1 MEKYLYDQGF
11 KKCFYKKLT
20 TKDKR
25 NKHKFITKKCFSC
38 RVFMFFA
45 AADAVT
51 ESATTKEEI
60 F

>member
-1 MEKYLYDQGF
+1 MTKVF
-11 KKCFYKKLT
+11 KKTEKCFYKKLT

-45 AADAVT
+45 AAVT

>member
-1 MEKYLYDQGF
+1 MTKVF

-45 AADAVT
+45 AAAAVT
-51 ESATTKEEI
+51 ESATSKEEI